1 MPYPDTS
8 IGSPPRLPAM
18 RSRRWLVAAL
28 GAILFVFAGAA
39 SAQVSPLPPE
49 KAFRFS
55 ARALD
60 PHTVEARFSIADGYY
75 LYRDKL
81 RFTVEPAASGLAVP
95 SFPSGRIKEDPFF
108 GRVETYRGNV
118 IVNLQLPG
126 TAPGQKVIVQAE
138 SQGCAD
144 LGICYPPNI
153 QRVTVPLPAAGS
165 APTRPDEIPRKQWF
179 Q

>member
-1 MPYPDTS
+1 
-8 IGSPPRLPAM
+8 M
-18 RSRRWLVAAL
+18 RTRCRGIILHVLVVTAL
-28 GAILFVFAGAA
+28 ALMA
-39 SAQVSPLPPE
+39 SASAEVNPLPPE

-81 RFTVEPAASGLAVP
+81 HFAVEPAASGLSVASLP
-95 SFPSGRIKEDPFF
+95 DGKIKEDPFF
-108 GRVETYRGNV
+108 GRVETYRGNLLV
-118 IVNLQLPG
+118 TLQLQA
-126 TAPGQKVIVQAE
+126 TAPGQKIVVQAE

-153 QRVTVPLPAAGS
+153 QRVTVALPAAGS
-165 APTRPDEIPRKQWF
+165 APTPLDEAPKKQWF

>member
-1 MPYPDTS
+1 
-8 IGSPPRLPAM
+8 M
-18 RSRRWLVAAL
+18 RTERRGLILHAL
-28 GAILFVFAGAA
+28 GVTAFALMAGA
-39 SAQVSPLPPE
+39 SAQLNPLAPD

-81 RFTVEPAASGLAVP
+81 HFAVEPATSGLAMP
-95 SFPSGRIKEDPFF
+95 TLPAGKIKEDQFF
-108 GRVETYRGNV
+108 GRVETYRGNL
-118 IVNLQLPG
+118 IVNLQLQATP
-126 TAPGQKVIVQAE
+126 PGQKVVVQAQ

-153 QRVTVPLPAAGS
+153 QRVTVALPAAAS
-165 APTRPDEIPRKQWF
+165 APSRLDETPKQQWF
-179 Q
+179 R